1 MEISIYTAN
10 VTPLTDAALF
20 GKYLSSA
27 PEWRKNS
34 VLLTSRDGAKRL
46 SLGVS
51 ALFAAACRDHGV
63 DPATPVALGEHGK
76 PCFKDGGF
84 YFNLSHSGERALCIT
99 ADAPVGCDI
108 ERIAEPNYRIAARF
122 FTDAENDFLDSVG
135 DADEKKL
142 CFYRMWTR
150 KESVLKAIG
159 VGFLAGY
166 ADVSVEP
173 GAPAVVYGGKRYGVY
188 DAPSPEGYAVS
199 YAVEG
204 TDVPHVAFHEVDLAD
219 FIRRTKP

>member
-1 MEISIYTAN
+1 MEISIYTAS
-10 VTPLTDAALF
+10 VTPLEDAALF
-20 GKYLSSA
+20 GKYLSAA
-27 PEWRKNS
+27 PEWRRNS

-51 ALFAAACRDHGV
+51 ALFAAACLDRGV
-63 DPATPVALGEHGK
+63 DPATPVELGEHGK
-76 PCFKDGGF
+76 PRFKDGGF
-84 YFNLSHSGERALCIT
+84 FFNLSHSGERALCIT
-99 ADAPVGCDI
+99 ADSPVGCDV

-135 DADEKKL
+135 DPEEKKM

-150 KESVLKAIG
+150 KESALKAIG

-173 GAPAVVYGGKRYGVY
+173 GVRTVVYGGKEYGVY

-204 TDVPHVAFHEVDLAD
+204 TDVPQITFHEVDLAD
-219 FIRRTKP
+219 FIRRANS